1 MTPLILVTG
10 ATGYVGGRLVPRLLE
25 QGYTVRAA
33 ARSVKKLQSRPWA
46 KHPNVQCVY
55 LDVFDADSMAKA
67 MVGCEVAYYL
77 IHSMAPEH
85 KDFSASDKQ
94 AAALFSQQAGL
105 AGLQRLIYLSGLGED
120 AEGLSKHLA
129 SRAEVARVLQN
140 GPVLVT
146 VLRAA
151 MIIGSGSASFE
162 ILRYLVERLPIMVT
176 PKWVYTPTQP
186 IAIRNVLNY
195 LIGCLNTPATVGQ
208 TLDIGGPDVLTY
220 FDLMTLYAEEAGLPR
235 RWVLPVPF
243 FSPKV
248 SSYWIHFVTPVGKAI
263 ARPLAEG
270 LRNITVCQN
279 DTIRTLIPQDLLSC
293 REAISRA
300 ITRHKTHEVETHW
313 TDAGRLPPPETIYP
327 GDPDWSG
334 GSVYVDKR
342 QIAIQAA
349 PGEVW
354 QRIIRIGGETGW
366 YYGNFLWQLR
376 GLLDLFFGG
385 VGIRRGRRDPDEVQ
399 VGDALD
405 FWRVV
410 DITPEKLLF
419 LTAEMR
425 LPGEA
430 YLRFELDTGPTDASL
445 ETGLNAS
452 TANITRLTQTAIYA
466 PKGLL
471 GLLYWYAVTPLH
483 HLVFN
488 GMLRGIA
495 GKQPV
500 AQGPTVIPTANAV
513 KSM

>member
-1 MTPLILVTG
+1 LMQTVLVTG

-25 QGYTVRAA
+25 QGYHVRAA

-46 KHPNVQCVY
+46 SHPHVQCVY
-55 LDVFDADSMAKA
+55 LDVFDEASVSKA
-67 MVGCEVAYYL
+67 LAGCEVAYYL

-94 AAALFSQQAGL
+94 AAALFSRQAGM
-105 AGLQRLIYLSGLGED
+105 AGLQRLIYLGGLGED
-120 AEGLSKHLA
+120 DQDGLSKHLA
-129 SRAEVARVLQN
+129 SRAEVARVLQS
-140 GPVLVT
+140 GPVPVT

-162 ILRYLVERLPIMVT
+162 ILRYLVERLPIMIT

-195 LIGCLNTPATVGQ
+195 LIGCLQTPASVNQ
-208 TLDIGGPDVLTY
+208 TWDIGGPDVLTY
-220 FDLMTLYAEEAGLPR
+220 FDLMTLYAEEAGLPK

-243 FSPKV
+243 FTPRV

-279 DTIRTLIPQDLLSC
+279 DTIRAHMPQDLLSC
-293 REAISRA
+293 REAIRRA
-300 ITRHKTHEVETHW
+300 ITRHKTHQVETHW
-313 TDAGRLPPPETIYP
+313 TDAGKLPPPETIYP

-334 GSVYVDKR
+334 GSVYLDKR
-342 QIAIQAA
+342 QIVVAA
-349 PGEVW
+349 NANEVW

-376 GLLDLFFGG
+376 GMLDLLFGG

-410 DITPEKLLF
+410 DVSPKRLLF

-425 LPGEA
+425 LPGDA
-430 YLRFELDTGPTDASL
+430 YLRFELDTPDA
-445 ETGLNAS
+445 NQ
-452 TANITRLTQTAIYA
+452 TRVTQTAIYA

-495 GKQPV
+495 GQQPV
-500 AQGPTVIPTANAV
+500 LQGPAVIPTVNAV
-513 KSM
+513 KSL